1 MSSSAVQ
8 KKKKGI
14 EVHHAITYEG
24 WNMNGKRVSLRE
36 PKVILT
42 TQSTET
48 FWSEVQAATA
58 HRYSLEKTQI
68 VTNSDGGLGYTADK
82 FQEAFSQSHYRG
94 IYMIRVIYTV
104 KDV

>member
-1 MSSSAVQ
+1 MAEADGVFVRST

-42 TQSTET
+42 MQSTET
-48 FWSEVQAATA
+48 F
-58 HRYSLEKTQI
+58 
-68 VTNSDGGLGYTADK
+68 
-82 FQEAFSQSHYRG
+82 
-94 IYMIRVIYTV
+94 
-104 KDV
+104 